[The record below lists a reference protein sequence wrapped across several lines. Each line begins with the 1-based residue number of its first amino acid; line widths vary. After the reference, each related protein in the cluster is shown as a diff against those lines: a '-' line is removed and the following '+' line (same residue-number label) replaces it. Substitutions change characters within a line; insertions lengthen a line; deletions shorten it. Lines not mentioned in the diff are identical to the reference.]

1 MPPVKTDKRAKKN
14 EFIRR
19 FYELL
24 SKYDSIALC
33 TLENVGALQLQ
44 LIRRSLG
51 TNNIL
56 VIGKN
61 VR

>member
-24 SKYDSIALC
+24 SKYDSIAFC

-44 LIRRSLG
+44 
-51 TNNIL
+51 
-56 VIGKN
+56 
-61 VR
+61 